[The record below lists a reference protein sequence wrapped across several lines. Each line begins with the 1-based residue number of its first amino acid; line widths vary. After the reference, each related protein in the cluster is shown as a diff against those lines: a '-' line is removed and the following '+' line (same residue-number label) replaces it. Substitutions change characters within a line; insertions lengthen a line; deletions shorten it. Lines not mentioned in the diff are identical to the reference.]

1 MPRLRRKRTALPELA
16 KDPKA
21 IINPSDPSEYKGNW
35 KKIFG
40 NEQPIHLELGCG
52 KGTFISQ
59 LAQKD
64 KHINFIAV
72 DKYPEV
78 LVSTLR
84 KINELQLTNVRIL
97 MLDIENIADVLGPE
111 EIDKI
116 YLNFSNPWPK
126 KKHHKRRLT
135 YPSFLQKYK
144 SFLKPGAEIWFKTD
158 DDHLFADSLVYFKDN
173 GFQEIYQTDNL
184 HQDDSVD
191 NIMTEYE
198 MKYSKQGIKIKFAIF
213 QYIPDTDK

>member
-1 MPRLRRKRTALPELA
+1 LPRLRRKRTALPELA

-126 KKHHKRRLT
+126 KSTIKEDLLT
-135 YPSFLQKYK
+135 PVSCRNTRAF
-144 SFLKPGAEIWFKTD
+144 
-158 DDHLFADSLVYFKDN
+158 
-173 GFQEIYQTDNL
+173 
-184 HQDDSVD
+184 
-191 NIMTEYE
+191 
-198 MKYSKQGIKIKFAIF
+198 
-213 QYIPDTDK
+213 